1 MDSIP
6 AFHLCVPKQAL
17 TSSNPM
23 DSIPSFCQRFTRDP
37 KDPLVSPL
45 IATRNVYIALSA
57 ALTERGKKAL
67 WRRAPPPPAR
77 GRSRRVC
84 RRIHESTTGRPP
96 CHPRPASFARGRRR
110 RPPGPARATGVG
122 PARQQAAPSR
132 AHPGLCSGHRGLSSG
147 AEEEPGAA
155 DLSSDTEGQPG
166 ADGASS
172 CSRRKVLHS
181 LCKKQCTSNRS
192 S

>member
-1 MDSIP
+1 MSTLP
-6 AFHLCVPKQAL
+6 FCY
-17 TSSNPM
+17 
-23 DSIPSFCQRFTRDP
+23 SFLLPHPTGKNRARP
-37 KDPLVSPL
+37 
-45 IATRNVYIALSA
+45 SA

-192 S
+192 SWIYSSVRFTVHLIS